1 MKGEPFHIEIEPTNI
16 CNTRCLHCPHEALAR
31 PMGKMDWETYQLVL
45 DKVIAYAPEFSVE
58 YAGMGEPLLNP
69 EIYRFIATVSPRAQ
83 TTMTTNASA
92 LTQRNVERLIEAGLS
107 RLTVSFNGDD
117 PIIYEL
123 MMGGLSFERAE
134 KNLRA
139 AIEMTSKTSTRV
151 VANVSVTRQT
161 QDRLADIKAY
171 LQTAGV
177 QDIYFSKCHSRGG
190 FLKGD
195 VVCTTPLPT
204 TDMGR
209 CDIFT
214 ETLFIAW
221 TGEVLTCCHALAG
234 ANVLG
239 DLKAE
244 ALEDILARKQQHAAR
259 GIDFEICGKCND
271 LYRFMNDATPDGRTI
286 SDWVYSLYTNPAT
299 ADEDYVEPG
308 PLVEWLYRV
317 YAAEGQGEG
326 FFGSITAQAAAQE
339 RNVKAQLAEQQRQI
353 ADLQHQ
359 IEDIH
364 AGQAWKLAAQL
375 RKARLALIPEGSS
388 RETLFERLIK
398 KP

>member
-31 PMGKMDWETYQLVL
+31 PMGKMDWETYQMVL
-45 DKVIAYAPEFSVE
+45 DKVITYAPEFSVE

-92 LTQRNVERLIEAGLS
+92 LTLRNIERLIEAGLS

-117 PIIYEL
+117 PAIYEL
-123 MMGGLSFERAE
+123 MMGGLNFERAE
-134 KNLRA
+134 KNLRT
-139 AIEMTSKTSTRV
+139 AIEMTSNTSTRV

-171 LQTAGV
+171 LQSAGV

-195 VVCTTPLPT
+195 VVCMTPLPT
-204 TDMGR
+204 TNMGR

-221 TGEVLTCCHALAG
+221 TGDVLSCCHDLAG
-234 ANVLG
+234 SNVIG
-239 DLKAE
+239 DLKSE
-244 ALEDILARKQQHAAR
+244 ALEDILARKEQHAVR

-271 LYRFMNDATPDGRTI
+271 LYRFMNDSTPDGRTI
-286 SDWVYSLYTNPAT
+286 SDWVYSLYTNTAA
-299 ADEDYVEPG
+299 ADENDESG

-317 YAAEGQGEG
+317 YAAEGRGRE
-326 FFGSITAQAAAQE
+326 FFGSFTAQAATRE
-339 RNVKAQLAEQQRQI
+339 LGYNDQLAEQQQQI
-353 ADLQHQ
+353 VDLQRQ

-364 AGQAWKLAAQL
+364 AGQAWKLANQL
-375 RKARLALIPEGSS
+375 RRARLALIPEGST
-388 RETLFERLIK
+388 RESFFQRLMK
-398 KP
+398 KA